1 MYTPE
6 EIIKRLSQIGTELS
20 LAPDGCIAKDE
31 SDIDIG
37 IEIGEMGKTISIA
50 NRMVTRL
57 INDIEDEAE
66 KDRLAEE
73 ERERKL
79 AEYRRQQAAA
89 KALEEGP
96 GGESDG

>member
-6 EIIKRLSQIGTELS
+6 ELTKRLDQIFDELNF
-20 LAPDGCIAKDE
+20 APVEDIEDGEGDLRT
-31 SDIDIG
+31 G
-37 IEIGEMGKTISIA
+37 ITLGAMGKSISVA
-50 NRMVTRL
+50 KRMVALL

-73 ERERKL
+73 ERERML

-96 GGESDG
+96 GGGSDG

>member
-6 EIIKRLSQIGTELS
+6 ELTKRLDQILDELRF
-20 LAPDGCIAKDE
+20 APVEEIEDGED
-31 SDIDIG
+31 DLHTG
-37 IEIGEMGKTISIA
+37 ITLGAMGKSISVTK
-50 NRMVTRL
+50 RMVALL